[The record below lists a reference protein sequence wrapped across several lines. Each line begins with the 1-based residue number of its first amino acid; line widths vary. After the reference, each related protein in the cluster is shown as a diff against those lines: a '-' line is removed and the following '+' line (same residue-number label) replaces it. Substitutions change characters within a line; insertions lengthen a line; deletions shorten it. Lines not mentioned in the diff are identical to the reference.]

1 MKKSDLKTGM
11 VVETRNNAH
20 FLVML
25 NPDCEDRELIDFK
38 GGFMPLCDYDD
49 DLTATNGDTEWD
61 IVKVYQLDASI
72 CFIIENAATAMYG
85 SKVLWERPTEAVE
98 MTIAE
103 IEEKLGVKN
112 LKIVKG
118 DK

>member
-11 VVETRNNAH
+11 VVETRNNEH

-25 NPDCEDRELIDFK
+25 NPDCEDRNLINFT
-38 GGFMPLCDYDD
+38 GGFMPLCEYDD
-49 DLTATNGDTEWD
+49 DLTATDGDTEWD
-61 IVKVYQLDASI
+61 IVKVYQLGTSI
-72 CFIIENAATAMYG
+72 YYIIDNAAMAMSG
-85 SKVLWERPTEAVE
+85 SKVLWERPAETVE